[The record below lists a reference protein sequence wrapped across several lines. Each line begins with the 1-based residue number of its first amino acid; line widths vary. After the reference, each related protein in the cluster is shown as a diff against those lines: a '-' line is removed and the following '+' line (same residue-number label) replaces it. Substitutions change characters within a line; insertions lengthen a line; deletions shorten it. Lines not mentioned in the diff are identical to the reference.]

1 MPKATENLISFPQES
16 SVSCLDEILRNG
28 AREMLG
34 RAIEDEVAVFVGARS
49 HLVDESGRR
58 LVVRNG
64 HLPER
69 SIQTPMGEIP
79 IKQPRVRD
87 RRDTDEREGFQSSIL
102 PPYLRKT
109 KSLEDLLP
117 WLYLKGISTGDFGEA
132 LQALLGPDAAGLS
145 ASTITRLKGGWE
157 QEYKDWSKR
166 SLKSKRYVYL
176 WADGVYF
183 NVRLEDPGNSRQC
196 ILVLMGATADGK
208 KELIAVA
215 DGYRESEQSWYELL
229 QDVKQRGLTMAPE
242 LATGDGA
249 LGFWKALRKAYPATR
264 NQRCWVHKTANVLN
278 KMPKSVQA
286 KAKSML
292 HDIWMASTRKDAGEA
307 FDLFLETFSGKYPA
321 ATACLDKDRDALL
334 AFYDF
339 PAEHWIHLRTSNPI
353 ESTFASVRLRTAKTK
368 GCGSRV
374 ACLSMVFKLALSA
387 QKRWRALNGAKLL
400 ADVITGVV
408 FEDGVK
414 TIAA

>member
-1 MPKATENLISFPQES
+1 MGKGVRHHAEGYRES
-16 SVSCLDEILRNG
+16 DLVSTRIVGSCLDEILRDG

-49 HLVDESGRR
+49 HLVDESGHR

-87 RRDTDEREGFQSSIL
+87 RRDADEREGFQSSIL

-117 WLYLKGISTGDFGEA
+117 WLYLKGISTGDFSEA

-145 ASTITRLKGGWE
+145 ASTITRLKAGWE

-183 NVRLEDPGNSRQC
+183 NIRLEDPGNSRQC
-196 ILVLMGATADGK
+196 ILVLMGATAEGK

-229 QDVKQRGLTMAPE
+229 QDVKQRGM
-242 LATGDGA
+242 
-249 LGFWKALRKAYPATR
+249 
-264 NQRCWVHKTANVLN
+264 N
-278 KMPKSVQA
+278 
-286 KAKSML
+286 
-292 HDIWMASTRKDAGEA
+292 
-307 FDLFLETFSGKYPA
+307 
-321 ATACLDKDRDALL
+321 
-334 AFYDF
+334 
-339 PAEHWIHLRTSNPI
+339 LRT
-353 ESTFASVRLRTAKTK
+353 EAGDR
-368 GCGSRV
+368 
-374 ACLSMVFKLALSA
+374 
-387 QKRWRALNGAKLL
+387 
-400 ADVITGVV
+400 
-408 FEDGVK
+408 
-414 TIAA
+414 